1 MLIVICIGMLVGVV
15 ADGEAMFIGAIG
27 LVGISVGAGL
37 ADAAGLGKAVVADDG
52 VGAGFMLMRGI
63 GAMLMPGIGAML
75 ERGVGFIVIPGIGA
89 IVGAA

>member
-52 VGAGFMLMRGI
+52 VGAGFMLM
-63 GAMLMPGIGAML
+63 PGIGAML